1 MTYFKG
7 GSNEV
12 TYSKETVE
20 EINELGSCNLPDR
33 KIPKEVLDEFGV
45 KVAFSQEDGKT
56 IEAIYFPYKDKHG
69 KVTGYK
75 KRDFTKPKDH
85 KYHFT
90 NVGQVNA
97 DSMLFGYRENKPG
110 KSVYVAEGE
119 FDQLSVYWALKS
131 CSNKE
136 GFDPQ
141 VVSLP
146 LGTGNAAKCIGADHN
161 RKMLD
166 NYQQI
171 VLAFDNDQA
180 SAEER
185 QKKIKK
191 GKEATE
197 DVTAIFPMKCKVA
210 NFKDLKD
217 PNEFLISKRKQELY
231 WCLMKPEE
239 FKPDGFVSVE
249 DVFEEAT
256 ALPRMGKGWPWPSMT
271 KATYGRREGEGYYFG
286 AGVKI
291 GKSEAVNELID
302 YIIENESTPVGVFK
316 LEEKPAMTFRKVAG
330 KRHGKLFHKPDK
342 VNIDGFDFRGEKIPE
357 SQLSNYFTQD
367 ELKAGVMSLKGKVL
381 TYDSYGA
388 TSWDQLKKAIT
399 YAVVVQGAKDIFI
412 DPITR
417 LTAGMTASE
426 TDVELRRFSD
436 EISKLSKDLGFTYYC
451 FCHLKAPQFGKPHS
465 QGGHVVSEQ
474 FRGSRA
480 MMESTYY
487 MVGIERD
494 KSPDNEDVVK
504 NMSWFVILEDRM
516 FGNTVKFPVY
526 YDVETGKYLEPS
538 EDILEKYYAALGEHY
553 ERKDVEEDIKDFVPD
568 TEKEVETAPWDY

>member
-1 MTYFKG
+1 MSYTF
-7 GSNEV
+7 NEEFV
-12 TYSKETVE
+12 VAKTKETVE
-20 EINELGSCNLPDR
+20 EINEYPSTNLPDR
-33 KIPKEVLDEFGV
+33 RIPREVLEKFGV
-45 KVAFSQEDGKT
+45 KVGLSQEDGKT
-56 IEAIYFPYKDKHG
+56 IEAVYFPYHNQKG
-69 KVTGYK
+69 EITGYK
-75 KRDFTKPKDH
+75 KRDFTKPKSD

-90 NVGQVNA
+90 VVGKVGA
-97 DSMLFGYRENKPG
+97 ESRLFGFRENVTG
-110 KSVYVAEGE
+110 KRVYVAEGE
-119 FDQLSVYWALKS
+119 FDQMAIYWTLISGSDMK
-131 CSNKE
+131 

-141 VVSLP
+141 VVSLS
-146 LGTGNAAKCIGADHN
+146 LGTGNAAKCVGYPDN
-161 RKMLD
+161 KKSLD
-166 NYQQI
+166 NYSE
-171 VLAFDNDQA
+171 VVFVMDNDEA
-180 SAEER
+180 TPEER
-185 QKKIKK
+185 KKGIKK

-197 DVTAIFPMKCKVA
+197 DLTAIFLSKSKVV
-210 NFKDLKD
+210 DLKD
-217 PNEFLISKRKQELY
+217 LNDPNEYLIKKRKKDLY
-231 WCLMKPEE
+231 WQLMKPVE
-239 FKPDGFVSVE
+239 FKPDGFVDVE

-256 ALPRMGKGWPWPSMT
+256 ALPKMGKGWPWPSMT

-302 YIIENESTPVGVFK
+302 YIIENEDTPVGVFK

-342 VNIDGFDFRGEKIPE
+342 VNLEGLDYKGDKIPDE
-357 SQLSNYFTQD
+357 ELQNYFTHD
-367 ELKAGVMSLKGKVL
+367 ELKDGVMSLRGKVL

-388 TSWDQLKKAIT
+388 TSWDKLKKAIT

-451 FCHLKAPQFGKPHS
+451 FCHLKAPQNGTPHS
-465 QGGHVVSEQ
+465 QGGHVISEQ

-494 KSPDNEDVVK
+494 KSPDLPQVVR

-516 FGNTVKFPVY
+516 FGNTVRFPVY
-526 YDVETGKYLEPS
+526 FDVNTGKYLEPTQ
-538 EDILEKYYAALGEHY
+538 EILRQYYEATGEHH
-553 ERKDVEEDIKDFVPD
+553 EENIDNDL
-568 TEKEVETAPWDY
+568 KELEEETPTY

>member
-1 MTYFKG
+1 M
-7 GSNEV
+7 N
-12 TYSKETVE
+12 
-20 EINELGSCNLPDR
+20 
-33 KIPKEVLDEFGV
+33 
-45 KVAFSQEDGKT
+45 
-56 IEAIYFPYKDKHG
+56 
-69 KVTGYK
+69 
-75 KRDFTKPKDH
+75 
-85 KYHFT
+85 
-90 NVGQVNA
+90 
-97 DSMLFGYRENKPG
+97 
-110 KSVYVAEGE
+110 
-119 FDQLSVYWALKS
+119 
-131 CSNKE
+131 
-136 GFDPQ
+136 
-141 VVSLP
+141 
-146 LGTGNAAKCIGADHN
+146 
-161 RKMLD
+161 
-166 NYQQI
+166 
-171 VLAFDNDQA
+171 
-180 SAEER
+180 
-185 QKKIKK
+185 
-191 GKEATE
+191 
-197 DVTAIFPMKCKVA
+197 
-210 NFKDLKD
+210 
-217 PNEFLISKRKQELY
+217 IS
-231 WCLMKPEE
+231 
-239 FKPDGFVSVE
+239 
-249 DVFEEAT
+249 
-256 ALPRMGKGWPWPSMT
+256 
-271 KATYGRREGEGYYFG
+271 
-286 AGVKI
+286 VKI

-357 SQLSNYFTQD
+357 SQLTNYFTQD